1 MVTDHKHLGP
11 YAANDYDQY
20 GMKLEALE
28 ELSGVPRQRI
38 SAFYKGELQL
48 KANECYRLF
57 VGAGRL
63 MERAQRSS

>member
-1 MVTDHKHLGP
+1 MITDFKFLGP

-38 SAFYKGELQL
+38 SAFYKGEVEL
-48 KANECYRLF
+48 KPSEIYRLSF
-57 VGAGRL
+57 GAGRL
-63 MERAQRSS
+63 MERAQKTG